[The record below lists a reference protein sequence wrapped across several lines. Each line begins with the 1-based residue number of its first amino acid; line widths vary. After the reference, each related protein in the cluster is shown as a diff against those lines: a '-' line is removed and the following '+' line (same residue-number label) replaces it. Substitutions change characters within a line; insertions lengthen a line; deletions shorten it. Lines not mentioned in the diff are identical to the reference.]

1 MEDIKYL
8 KLLAS
13 QYPNIPAVSTEI
25 INLKAILNL
34 PKSTEH
40 FLTDLHGED
49 EAFQHILKTAS
60 GIIKYQIEQIFGNEI
75 PEEDKN
81 ELATLI
87 YYPEEKLK
95 ILEEENKLTKDWYKV
110 SLNRI
115 LSLCK
120 EVSSIYTRSKV
131 RKALPKKFAYI
142 IEELLHTR
150 EDDKNKREYHNQ
162 IISTI
167 IEIGQAENF
176 ITELANLIQTFS
188 IDKLHIVGDIFDRG
202 PNPHKIL
209 EELKNHHNCDIQWG
223 NHDILWMGA
232 ALGQKALLAT
242 AIRIT
247 LRYGHLELLE
257 EDYGINMRPLARFA
271 AQVYKDDIYKEFQ
284 PKLIEKDL
292 DSKEKQIIAQMQ
304 KAIAI
309 IQFKLEGNLIKRR
322 SEFKMNEALY
332 LDKINYEKGTII
344 LNGQEYKLTDTHF
357 PTIDPKNPYK
367 LNEQEKEVI
376 KQLSHSF
383 KNNDK
388 LQNDVR
394 FLFNNGSMC
403 LKYNDNLLFHGCVP
417 LTPEG
422 EFSSM
427 KINGKEYK
435 GEDLLDFF
443 DEIIR
448 KSYSYKYEKTDYR
461 DWLWYLWRGEL
472 SPLFGKDKMTT
483 FSRYFTSDKSLY
495 IEKENP
501 YFELRNN
508 EKIADKILKEFE
520 LDPKTGHII
529 NGHTPV
535 KEKKGESPVK
545 ANGKLFVIDGGI
557 SAAYQKKTGIA
568 GYTLTYNSF
577 EMRLIYHKPF
587 ISKEAA
593 VREGNDTVSSNR
605 IVKFIGKKKIS
616 NTDIGFELKEKIDNL
631 MELLKAYNKGILKE
645 KYKNKNKGV

>member
-1 MEDIKYL
+1 MEDIRYL
-8 KLLAS
+8 KLLS
-13 QYPNIPAVSTEI
+13 NQYPNVPAVSTEI

-40 FLTDLHGED
+40 FLTDLHGEH
-49 EAFQHILKTAS
+49 EAFQHMLKTAS
-60 GIIKYQIEQIFGNEI
+60 GLIKYQIEQIFSYDIDDSE
-75 PEEDKN
+75 KN

-95 ILEEENKLTKDWYKV
+95 LLDDKKELTKEWYKT

-115 LSLCK
+115 IKLCK

-131 RKALPKKFAYI
+131 RKALPQKFSYI
-142 IEELLHTR
+142 IEELLHLKK
-150 EDDKNKREYHNQ
+150 DDQNKKDYHDQ

-167 IEIGQAENF
+167 IEIGQAESF
-176 ITELANLIQTFS
+176 IISLSKLIQTFT
-188 IDKLHIVGDIFDRG
+188 IDKLHIIGDIFDRG

-209 EELKNHHNCDIQWG
+209 EELKDHHNCDIQWG

-247 LRYGHLELLE
+247 LRYGNLELLE
-257 EDYGINMRPLARFA
+257 EDYGINMRPLARLA
-271 AQVYKDDIYKEFQ
+271 SHYYDQNIYQGFQ
-284 PKLIEKDL
+284 PKQIDKEL
-292 DSKEKQIIAQMQ
+292 DNKEKNIISQMQ
-304 KAIAI
+304 KAIAV

-332 LDKINYEKGTII
+332 LDKVDFQNGIITLEGEEYE
-344 LNGQEYKLTDTHF
+344 LTDSNF
-357 PTIDPKNPYK
+357 PTIDPEKPYK
-367 LNEQEKEVI
+367 LNKQEKEVI
-376 KQLSHSF
+376 EQLSHSF

-388 LQNDVR
+388 LQNDIR
-394 FLFNNGSMC
+394 FLFNNGSMY
-403 LKYNDNLLFHGCVP
+403 LNYNDNLLYHGCVP
-417 LTPEG
+417 LTEDG

-427 KINGKEYK
+427 KIRGVEYK
-435 GEDLLDFF
+435 GKELLDFF
-443 DEIIR
+443 DDIVR
-448 KSYSYKYEKTDYR
+448 KSYSYKYEETDYR

-483 FSRYFTSDKSLY
+483 FCRYFLKEQTLY
-495 IEKENP
+495 KEEENP
-501 YFELRNN
+501 YYESREN
-508 EKIADKILKEFE
+508 EAICDKILKEFG
-520 LDPKTGHII
+520 LDPENGHII

-535 KEKKGESPVK
+535 EEKHGESPIK
-545 ANGKLFVIDGGI
+545 GNGKLLVIDGGI

-587 ISKEAA
+587 ISKEVA

-605 IVKFIGKKKIS
+605 IVKFVGKKKIAD
-616 NTDIGFELKEKIDNL
+616 TDIGVKLQNKVNNL
-631 MELLKAYNKGILKE
+631 MRLLEAYNKGILKE
-645 KYKNKNKGV
+645 KY